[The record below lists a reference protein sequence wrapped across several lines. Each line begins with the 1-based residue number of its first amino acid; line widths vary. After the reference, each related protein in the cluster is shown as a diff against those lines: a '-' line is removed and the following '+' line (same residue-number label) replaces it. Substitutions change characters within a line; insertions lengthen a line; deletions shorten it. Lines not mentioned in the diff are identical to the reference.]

1 MAIRTYKTYSQSFSG
16 DTPTLS
22 DYNAFLEKISNDIT
36 SSKCGALLIER
47 IKYDSEEF
55 NHYPYHAQSKLDSTN
70 ELYAGS
76 SYVSGC
82 GKSVSDI
89 FVFGFSDEK
98 WCIGLNI
105 LKNDKGTFIQML
117 PIIPLKIC
125 NIIKNNWASLGANKT
140 TPFLTQSLFDCLG
153 ASATDTTDQT
163 AAYNRCIRTLN
174 VSNGTISKD
183 CIYTDGVKSL
193 FMTFETSQSQV
204 SYDFGFNV
212 NSLYIRMPP
221 SGSNYLCFCPL
232 TQEIFPYITNSNLS
246 SYRSRSDLA
255 KATCNS
261 YISEF
266 MLFYTLNQRAL
277 SYNSSYNEVQ
287 NAYNNCMF
295 FNFAARLYSENSN
308 GGGSYSKLYD
318 ANPQKQTYRLAFFA
332 PLLSAN
338 NVALSPLCDAHSTNL
353 INGYLALI
361 NSSTNDTFQSGHIYN
376 ISNNYYMS
384 LYTGNHTVLVEV

>member
-1 MAIRTYKTYSQSFSG
+1 MAIRTYKTYTQSFSG
-16 DTPTLS
+16 DAPSLS
-22 DYNAFLEKISNDIT
+22 DYNAFLEKISTDIT
-36 SSKCGALLIER
+36 SSKCGVTLIER

-76 SYVSGC
+76 SYISGC

-89 FVFGFSDEK
+89 FVFGFSDDK

-105 LKNDKGTFIQML
+105 LKNDARTFIQML

-125 NIIKNNWASLGANKT
+125 NVIKNNWASLGANKT

-153 ASATDTTDQT
+153 ATATATDQT
-163 AAYNRCIRTLN
+163 SAYNRCIRQLS
-174 VSNGTISKD
+174 VSNGTISTN
-183 CIYTDGVKSL
+183 CIYTDGTKSL
-193 FMTFETSQSQV
+193 FMTFETSQSLV
-204 SYDFGFNV
+204 SYDFGFNK
-212 NSLYIRMPP
+212 NSLYIRMPA
-221 SGSNYLCFCPL
+221 SGGNYLCFCPL
-232 TQEIFPYITNSNLS
+232 TQEVFPYTFNSDLN
-246 SYRSRSDLA
+246 SYKSRSNVA
-255 KATCNS
+255 IATCNS

-277 SYNSSYNEVQ
+277 SYNISYNEVQ
-287 NAYNNCMF
+287 SAYNNCMF
-295 FNFAARLYSENSN
+295 FNFASRLYSEGANQ
-308 GGGSYSKLYD
+308 GGSYSKLYD
-318 ANPQKQTYRLAFFA
+318 SNPQKQTHKLAFFA

-338 NVALSPLCDAHSTNL
+338 NVALSPLCDAHSTAL

-384 LYTGNHTVLVEV
+384 LYTGNQTVLVEV

>member
-1 MAIRTYKTYSQSFSG
+1 MAIRTYKTYTQSFSG
-16 DTPTLS
+16 DAPTLN
-22 DYNAFLEKISNDIT
+22 DYNSFLEQISNDIT
-36 SSKCGALLIER
+36 SSKCGVLLIER

-70 ELYAGS
+70 ELYVGS
-76 SYVSGC
+76 SNVSGC

-89 FVFGFSDEK
+89 FVLGFSDEK

-105 LKNDKGTFIQML
+105 LKNNVGTFIQML

-125 NIIKNNWASLGANKT
+125 NVIKNNWSSLGANKT

-153 ASATDTTDQT
+153 ATATATDQT
-163 AAYNRCIRTLN
+163 AAYNRCIRQLS
-174 VSNGTISKD
+174 VSNGTISTN

-193 FMTFETSQSQV
+193 FITFETSQSLV
-204 SYDFGFNV
+204 SYDFGFNA

-221 SGSNYLCFCPL
+221 NGSNYLCFCPL
-232 TQEIFPYITNSNLS
+232 TQEPFPYIAQSDLS

-255 KATCNS
+255 KTTCNS

-266 MLFYTLNQRAL
+266 MLFYNWYQRSL
-277 SYNSSYNEVQ
+277 SYNASYNEVQ

-295 FNFAARLYSENSN
+295 FNFASRLYSEGANS
-308 GGGSYSKLYD
+308 GGSYSKLYVS
-318 ANPQKQTYRLAFFA
+318 NPQKQAYKLAFFA

-338 NVALSPLCDAHSTNL
+338 SVALLPLCDAHSTKL

>member
-1 MAIRTYKTYSQSFSG
+1 MTIRTYKTYTQLFSG
-16 DTPTLS
+16 DTPTLT
-22 DYNAFLEKISNDIT
+22 DYNAFLEQISNDIT
-36 SSKCGALLIER
+36 ASNCGVLLIER

-55 NHYPYHAQSKLDSTN
+55 NNYPYHAKSKVDSTN

-98 WCIGLNI
+98 WCVGLNI
-105 LKNDKGTFIQML
+105 LKNSNHTFIQML

-153 ASATDTTDQT
+153 VTATATDQT

-183 CIYTDGVKSL
+183 CIYTNGVKSL
-193 FMTFETSQSQV
+193 FMTFETSQSLV
-204 SYDFGFNV
+204 SYDFGFNA

-221 SGSNYLCFCPL
+221 NGNNYLCFCPL
-232 TQEIFPYITNSNLS
+232 TQAPFPYIVQSNLS
-246 SYRSRSDLA
+246 SYKSRSNVA
-255 KATCNS
+255 IATCNS

-266 MLFYTLNQRAL
+266 MLFYTFNQREF
-277 SYNSSYNEVQ
+277 SYSSSYNEVQ

-295 FNFAARLYSENSN
+295 FNFASRLYSDSINSA
-308 GGGSYSKLYD
+308 GSYSKLYVST
-318 ANPQKQTYRLAFFA
+318 PQDQAYKLAFFA
-332 PLLSAN
+332 PLLNAN
-338 NVALSPLCDAHSTNL
+338 VVALLPLCDAHSATL
-353 INGYLALI
+353 KNGYLALI
-361 NSSTNDTFQSGHIYN
+361 NSSTKDTFQSGHIYN
-376 ISNNYYMS
+376 ISDNYYMS
-384 LYTGNHTVLVEV
+384 LYTGNQTVLVEV

>member
-16 DTPTLS
+16 DAPTLS
-22 DYNAFLEKISNDIT
+22 DYNSFLEKISNDII

-55 NHYPYHAQSKLDSTN
+55 NHYPYHAQSKLDSSN

-105 LKNDKGTFIQML
+105 LKNNTGTFIQML

-125 NIIKNNWASLGANKT
+125 NVIKTNWSSLGANKT
-140 TPFLTQSLFDCLG
+140 TTFLTQSLFDCLG
-153 ASATDTTDQT
+153 ATATATDQT
-163 AAYNRCIRTLN
+163 AAYNRCIRQLT
-174 VSNGTISKD
+174 VSGGAISIN
-183 CIYTDGVKSL
+183 CIYTDGVKSVFL
-193 FMTFETSQSQV
+193 TFETSQSQV
-204 SYDFGFNV
+204 SYDFGFNR

-221 SGSNYLCFCPL
+221 NGSNYLCFCPL
-232 TQEIFPYITNSNLS
+232 TQEIFPYITKSDLS
-246 SYRSRSDLA
+246 LYRSRSDLA
-255 KATCNS
+255 KATANS
-261 YISEF
+261 FVSEF
-266 MLFYTLNQRAL
+266 MLFYTWDQRSL
-277 SYNSSYNEVQ
+277 SYSSYNTVQ
-287 NAYNNCMF
+287 NALNNCMF
-295 FNFAARLYSENSN
+295 FNFASRLYSDAVNSS
-308 GGGSYSKLYD
+308 GSYSKLD
-318 ANPQKQTYRLAFFA
+318 ISNPQKQAYKLAFFA

-338 NVALSPLCDAHSTNL
+338 GVALLPLCDAHSTTL
-353 INGYLALI
+353 TNGYLALI
-361 NSSTNDTFQSGHIYN
+361 NSSTDDTFQSGHIYN

>member
-22 DYNAFLEKISNDIT
+22 DYNAFLEQISNDIT
-36 SSKCGALLIER
+36 SSKCGVQLIER

-55 NHYPYHAQSKLDSTN
+55 NYYPYHAKSKLDSAN

-82 GKSVSDI
+82 GKSVSDV
-89 FVFGFSDEK
+89 FVFGFSHQK

-105 LKNDKGTFIQML
+105 LKNNVGTFIQML
-117 PIIPLKIC
+117 PIIPLEVC

-153 ASATDTTDQT
+153 ASATLNDYT
-163 AAYNRCIRTLN
+163 APYNRCIRTLT
-174 VSNGTISKD
+174 VSGGTISVN
-183 CIYTDGVKSL
+183 CIYTNGVKSL
-193 FMTFETSQSQV
+193 FITFETSQSLV

-212 NSLYIRMPP
+212 NSLYIRMPFI
-221 SGSNYLCFCPL
+221 SDNLFCYCPL
-232 TQEIFPYITNSNLS
+232 TQEMLPYTFNSDLS
-246 SYRSRSDLA
+246 SYKYKSKTA
-255 KATCNS
+255 QAIANS

-266 MLFYTLNQRAL
+266 MLFYSWEQTNLTYNATYSYVQRA
-277 SYNSSYNEVQ
+277 N
-287 NAYNNCMF
+287 NNCMF
-295 FNFAARLYSENSN
+295 FNFASRLYSNAYN
-308 GGGSYSKLYD
+308 VVGNYSKLD
-318 ANPQKQTYRLAFFA
+318 VPNPQIEPYKNPFFV

-338 NVALSPLCDAHSTNL
+338 AVALLPLCDAHSATL
-353 INGYLALI
+353 TNGYLALI

-376 ISNNYYMS
+376 ISHNYYMS
-384 LYTGNHTVLVEV
+384 LYTGNETVLVEV

>member
-16 DTPTLS
+16 DAPTLT
-22 DYNAFLEKISNDIT
+22 DYNAFLEQISNDIT

-70 ELYAGS
+70 ELYVGS
-76 SYVSGC
+76 SNVSGC

-98 WCIGLNI
+98 WCIGLNV
-105 LKNDKGTFIQML
+105 LKNDTATFIQML

-125 NIIKNNWASLGANKT
+125 NIIKNSWASLGANKT
-140 TPFLTQSLFDCLG
+140 TAFLTQSLFDCLG
-153 ASATDTTDQT
+153 ATATATDAT

-174 VSNGTISKD
+174 VSNGTISID
-183 CIYTDGVKSL
+183 CIYTNGVKSL

-204 SYDFGFNV
+204 SYDFGFNR

-221 SGSNYLCFCPL
+221 NGSNYLCFCPL
-232 TQEIFPYITNSNLS
+232 TQETFPYVTNSNLS

-255 KATCNS
+255 KATFNS

-266 MLFYTLNQRAL
+266 MLFYTMHQRTL
-277 SYNSSYNEVQ
+277 SYDTSYDEVQ
-287 NAYNNCMF
+287 SAYNNCMF
-295 FNFAARLYSENSN
+295 FNFASRLYSEGADS
-308 GGGSYSKLYD
+308 GESYSKLYD
-318 ANPQKQTYRLAFFA
+318 SNPQIQTYRLAFFA

-338 NVALSPLCDAHSTNL
+338 NVALLPLCDAHSTNL

>member
-1 MAIRTYKTYSQSFSG
+1 MTIRTYKTYTQSFSG
-16 DTPTLS
+16 DAPTLS
-22 DYNAFLEKISNDIT
+22 DYNSFLEKISNDIT
-36 SSKCGALLIER
+36 SSKCGVLLIER

-70 ELYAGS
+70 ELYVGS

-89 FVFGFSDEK
+89 FVFGFSNEK

-105 LKNDKGTFIQML
+105 LKNNTGTFIQML

-125 NIIKNNWASLGANKT
+125 NVIKTNWASLGANKT

-153 ASATDTTDQT
+153 ATATATDQT
-163 AAYNRCIRTLN
+163 AAYNRCIRQLN
-174 VSNGTISKD
+174 VSNGTISVN

-204 SYDFGFNV
+204 SYDFGFNR

-221 SGSNYLCFCPL
+221 TGSNYLCFCPL
-232 TQEIFPYITNSNLS
+232 TQEIFPYVTNSNLS
-246 SYRSRSDLA
+246 SYKYRSDLA
-255 KATCNS
+255 IATYNS

-266 MLFYTLNQRAL
+266 MLVYTWSQANLNYTGSNA
-277 SYNSSYNEVQ
+277 VQ
-287 NAYNNCMF
+287 GAHNNCMF
-295 FNFAARLYSENSN
+295 FNFASRLYSNGANS
-308 GGGSYSKLYD
+308 GGSYSKLYD
-318 ANPQKQTYRLAFFA
+318 SNPQTQSYKLAFFA
-332 PLLSAN
+332 PLLSSNSA
-338 NVALSPLCDAHSTNL
+338 ALSPLCDAHSVTL

-361 NSSTNDTFQSGHIYN
+361 NSSTKDTFQSGHIYN

-384 LYTGNHTVLVEV
+384 LYTGNHTVFVEV

>member
-22 DYNAFLEKISNDIT
+22 DYNAFLEQISNDIT
-36 SSKCGALLIER
+36 SSKCGVSLIER

-55 NHYPYHAQSKLDSTN
+55 NHYPYHAQSKLDSSN

-76 SYVSGC
+76 SYVAGC

-153 ASATDTTDQT
+153 ATATATDQT
-163 AAYNRCIRTLN
+163 AAYNRCIRQLN
-174 VSNGTISKD
+174 VSNGTISTN
-183 CIYTDGVKSL
+183 CIYTNGVKSL
-193 FMTFETSQSQV
+193 FMTFETSQSLV
-204 SYDFGFNV
+204 SYDFGFNR

-221 SGSNYLCFCPL
+221 SGSNYFCFCPL
-232 TQEIFPYITNSNLS
+232 TQEIFPYIANSNLS

-266 MLFYTLNQRAL
+266 MLFYSLNQRTL

-295 FNFAARLYSENSN
+295 FNFASRLYSENS
-308 GGGSYSKLYD
+308 GGSHSELYVP
-318 ANPQKQTYRLAFFA
+318 NPQKENYKLAFFA

>member
-1 MAIRTYKTYSQSFSG
+1 MAIRTYKTYTQSFSG
-16 DTPTLS
+16 DAPTLS
-22 DYNAFLEKISNDIT
+22 DYNSFLEKISNDIT
-36 SSKCGALLIER
+36 SSKCGVLLIER
-47 IKYDSEEF
+47 IKYNSEEF

-125 NIIKNNWASLGANKT
+125 NIIKINWASLGANKT

-153 ASATDTTDQT
+153 ASASETDQT
-163 AAYNRCIRTLN
+163 AAYNRCIRTLT
-174 VSNGTISKD
+174 VSNGAISKD
-183 CIYTDGVKSL
+183 CIYTNGVKSL
-193 FMTFETSQSQV
+193 FMTFETSQSLV

-212 NSLYIRMPP
+212 NSLYIRMPLNEY
-221 SGSNYLCFCPL
+221 SYLCFCPL
-232 TQEIFPYITNSNLS
+232 TQEIFPCVTQSDLS
-246 SYRSRSDLA
+246 LYRSRSDLA
-255 KATCNS
+255 IAIANS

-266 MLFYTLNQRAL
+266 MLFYNWYQRNL
-277 SYNSSYNEVQ
+277 SYDSSYNEVQ
-287 NAYNNCMF
+287 NAFNNCMF
-295 FNFAARLYSENSN
+295 FNFAERLYSENSN
-308 GGGSYSKLYD
+308 RGGNYSKLYD
-318 ANPQKQTYRLAFFA
+318 SNPQKQTYKLAFFA

-338 NVALSPLCDAHSTNL
+338 SVALLPLCDAHSATL
-353 INGYLALI
+353 TNGYLALI

>member
-22 DYNAFLEKISNDIT
+22 DYNSFLEKISNDIT

-47 IKYDSEEF
+47 IKYNSEEF
-55 NHYPYHAQSKLDSTN
+55 NHYPYHAQSKLDSSN
-70 ELYAGS
+70 ELYVGS
-76 SYVSGC
+76 SNVSGC

-105 LKNDKGTFIQML
+105 LKNDESTFIQML

-125 NIIKNNWASLGANKT
+125 NIIKNNWSTLGANKT

-153 ASATDTTDQT
+153 ASATETDQT
-163 AAYNRCIRTLN
+163 AAYNRCIRTLT
-174 VSNGTISKD
+174 VSNGTISTN

-204 SYDFGFNV
+204 SYDFGFNA

-221 SGSNYLCFCPL
+221 NGSNYLCFCPL
-232 TQEIFPYITNSNLS
+232 TQEMFPYVVQSDLS
-246 SYRSRSDLA
+246 LYKSRSDVA

-266 MLFYTLNQRAL
+266 MLFYAWYQRTL
-277 SYNSSYNEVQ
+277 SYNTSYNEVQ

-295 FNFAARLYSENSN
+295 FNFASRLYSDGVNS
-308 GGGSYSKLYD
+308 GGSYSKLD
-318 ANPQKQTYRLAFFA
+318 DSNPQKQSYKLAFFA

-338 NVALSPLCDAHSTNL
+338 NVALSPLCDAHSTTL

-384 LYTGNHTVLVEV
+384 LYTGNYTVLVEV

>member
-1 MAIRTYKTYSQSFSG
+1 MAIRTYKTYSQSFSS

-22 DYNAFLEKISNDIT
+22 DYNAFLEQISNDIK
-36 SSKCGALLIER
+36 SSKCGVSLIER

-105 LKNDKGTFIQML
+105 LKNNTGTFIQML

-125 NIIKNNWASLGANKT
+125 NVIKTNWSSLGANKT

-153 ASATDTTDQT
+153 ATATETDQT
-163 AAYNRCIRTLN
+163 AAYNRCIRAL
-174 VSNGTISKD
+174 TISGGAISTN

-193 FMTFETSQSQV
+193 FMTFETSQSLV
-204 SYDFGFNV
+204 SYDFGFNR

-221 SGSNYLCFCPL
+221 NGSNYLCFCPL
-232 TQEIFPYITNSNLS
+232 TQEPFPYIVQSDLS
-246 SYRSRSDLA
+246 LYRSRSDLA
-255 KATCNS
+255 IATYNS

-266 MLFYTLNQRAL
+266 MLVYTWSQANLNYTG
-277 SYNSSYNEVQ
+277 SNVVQ
-287 NAYNNCMF
+287 GAFNNCMF
-295 FNFAARLYSENSN
+295 FNFASRLYADSVNS
-308 GGGSYSKLYD
+308 GGSYSKLD
-318 ANPQKQTYRLAFFA
+318 VSNPQKQVYKLAFFA
-332 PLLSAN
+332 PLLSSN
-338 NVALSPLCDAHSTNL
+338 NVALLPLCDAHSATL
-353 INGYLALI
+353 TNGYLALI
-361 NSSTNDTFQSGHIYN
+361 NSSTDDTFQSGHIYN

>member
-1 MAIRTYKTYSQSFSG
+1 MAIRTYKTYTQSFSG
-16 DTPTLS
+16 DAPTLN
-22 DYNAFLEKISNDIT
+22 DYNAFLEKISTDIT
-36 SSKCGALLIER
+36 SSKCGVLLIER

-55 NHYPYHAQSKLDSTN
+55 NHYPYHAQSKLDSSN

-76 SYVSGC
+76 SYISGC

-105 LKNDKGTFIQML
+105 LKNNSGTFIQML

-125 NIIKNNWASLGANKT
+125 NVIKINWTSLGANKT

-153 ASATDTTDQT
+153 ASASATDQT
-163 AAYNRCIRTLN
+163 AAYNRCIRTLS
-174 VSNGTISKD
+174 VSNGAISIN

-193 FMTFETSQSQV
+193 FITFETSQSLV
-204 SYDFGFNV
+204 SYDFGFNA
-212 NSLYIRMPP
+212 NSLYIRMPAY
-221 SGSNYLCFCPL
+221 GDNALCFCPL
-232 TQEIFPYITNSNLS
+232 TQEKFPYLAQSDLS
-246 SYRSRSDLA
+246 LYKSRSSVA
-255 KATCNS
+255 IATCNS

-266 MLFYTLNQRAL
+266 MLFYTWSQRNL
-277 SYNSSYNEVQ
+277 SYNASYNEVQ

-295 FNFAARLYSENSN
+295 FNFASRLRVEAYNSL
-308 GGGSYSKLYD
+308 GSYSNLEVS
-318 ANPQKQTYRLAFFA
+318 NPQSQAYKQPFFT

-338 NVALSPLCDAHSTNL
+338 AVALLPLCDAHSTTL
-353 INGYLALI
+353 TNGYLSLI
-361 NSSTNDTFQSGHIYN
+361 NSSTKDTFQSGHIYN

-384 LYTGNHTVLVEV
+384 LYTGNETVFVEV

>member
-36 SSKCGALLIER
+36 SSKCGVSLIER

-55 NHYPYHAQSKLDSTN
+55 NHYPYHAQSKVDSTN

-105 LKNDKGTFIQML
+105 LKNSNYTFIQML

-125 NIIKNNWASLGANKT
+125 NVIKINWASLGANKT

-153 ASATDTTDQT
+153 VSATATDRT
-163 AAYNRCIRTLN
+163 AAYNRCIRQLN
-174 VSNGTISKD
+174 VSNGTISTN

-193 FMTFETSQSQV
+193 FMTFETSQSLV
-204 SYDFGFNV
+204 SYDFGFNA
-212 NSLYIRMPP
+212 NSLYIRMATN
-221 SGSNYLCFCPL
+221 GNNYLSFCPL
-232 TQEIFPYITNSNLS
+232 TQAQFPYVTNSNLS
-246 SYRSRSDLA
+246 LYKYLSDTA
-255 KATCNS
+255 KATYNS
-261 YISEF
+261 YINEF
-266 MLFYTLNQRAL
+266 MLFDRLNQREL
-277 SYNSSYNEVQ
+277 SYNVSYNEVQ

-295 FNFAARLYSENSN
+295 FNFASRLYSEDWWA
-308 GGGSYSKLYD
+308 GGSYSKLFD
-318 ANPQKQTYRLAFFA
+318 SNPQKRSYKLAFFA
-332 PLLSAN
+332 PLVSAN
-338 NVALSPLCDAHSTNL
+338 SVALLPLCDAHSATL

>member
-16 DTPTLS
+16 DTATLS
-22 DYNAFLEKISNDIT
+22 DYNSFLEKISNDIT
-36 SSKCGALLIER
+36 SSKCGVLLIER

-105 LKNDKGTFIQML
+105 LKNNTGTFIQML

-125 NIIKNNWASLGANKT
+125 NVIKINWASLGANKT

-153 ASATDTTDQT
+153 ETATTTDET
-163 AAYNRCIRTLN
+163 AAYNRCIRTL
-174 VSNGTISKD
+174 TISGGAISTN
-183 CIYTDGVKSL
+183 CIYTNGVKSL
-193 FMTFETSQSQV
+193 FMTFETSQSLV
-204 SYDFGFNV
+204 SYDFGFNR
-212 NSLYIRMPP
+212 NSLYIRMAPN
-221 SGSNYLCFCPL
+221 GSNYLCFCPL
-232 TQEIFPYITNSNLS
+232 TQEIFPYVTQTDLS
-246 SYRSRSDLA
+246 LYRSRSDLA
-255 KATCNS
+255 IATYNS
-261 YISEF
+261 YINEF
-266 MLFYTLNQRAL
+266 MLFDEWNQTDLNYT
-277 SYNSSYNEVQ
+277 SYNFVQ
-287 NAYNNCMF
+287 AAFNNCMF
-295 FNFAARLYSENSN
+295 FNFASRLYTDGFDSV
-308 GGGSYSKLYD
+308 GSYSKLEIS
-318 ANPQKQTYRLAFFA
+318 NPQTQIYKLQFFA
-332 PLLSAN
+332 PLLSSN
-338 NVALSPLCDAHSTNL
+338 NVALLPLCDAHSTTL

-361 NSSTNDTFQSGHIYN
+361 NSSTDDTFQSGHIYN
-376 ISNNYYMS
+376 ISDNYYMS

>member
-16 DTPTLS
+16 DTPTLT
-22 DYNAFLEKISNDIT
+22 DYNSFLEKISTDIT
-36 SSKCGALLIER
+36 SSKCGVTLIER

-55 NHYPYHAQSKLDSTN
+55 NHYPYHAKSKVDSSS

-76 SYVSGC
+76 SYISGC
-82 GKSVSDI
+82 DKSVSDI

-105 LKNDKGTFIQML
+105 LKNDTGTFIQML

-125 NIIKNNWASLGANKT
+125 NIIKNNWSSLGANKT

-153 ASATDTTDQT
+153 ATATATDGT
-163 AAYNRCIRTLN
+163 AAYNRCIRTLT

-183 CIYTDGVKSL
+183 CIHTNGVKSL

-204 SYDFGFNV
+204 SYDFGFNR
-212 NSLYIRMPP
+212 NSFYIRMPP
-221 SGSNYLCFCPL
+221 NGSNYLCFCPL
-232 TQEIFPYITNSNLS
+232 TQEVFPYTFNSDLSLYKYRSNL
-246 SYRSRSDLA
+246 A
-255 KATCNS
+255 IATANS

-266 MLFYTLNQRAL
+266 MLFHSWQQTNLAYD
-277 SYNSSYNEVQ
+277 SSYLYVQ
-287 NAYNNCMF
+287 SAHNNCMF

-318 ANPQKQTYRLAFFA
+318 SNPQKQTYRLAFFA
-332 PLLSAN
+332 PLLNAN
-338 NVALSPLCDAHSTNL
+338 AVALSPLCDAHSATL
-353 INGYLALI
+353 TNGYLALI
-361 NSSTNDTFQSGHIYN
+361 NSSTEDTFQSGHIYN

>member
-1 MAIRTYKTYSQSFSG
+1 MAIRTYKTYTQSFSG
-16 DTPTLS
+16 DAPTLS
-22 DYNAFLEKISNDIT
+22 DYNSFLEKISTDIT
-36 SSKCGALLIER
+36 SSKCGVLLIER

-105 LKNDKGTFIQML
+105 LKNNTGTFIQML
-117 PIIPLKIC
+117 PIIPLKVC
-125 NIIKNNWASLGANKT
+125 NVIKTNWASLGANKT

-153 ASATDTTDQT
+153 ETATVTDPT
-163 AAYNRCIRTLN
+163 AAYNRCIRTLT
-174 VSNGTISKD
+174 VGGGAISKN
-183 CIYTDGVKSL
+183 CIYTNGVKSL

-204 SYDFGFNV
+204 SYDFGFNR

-221 SGSNYLCFCPL
+221 NGSNYLCFCPL
-232 TQEIFPYITNSNLS
+232 TQETFPYIVQSDLS
-246 SYRSRSDLA
+246 LYRSRSDLA
-255 KATCNS
+255 IATYNS

-266 MLFYTLNQRAL
+266 MLFYTYNQRSL
-277 SYNSSYNEVQ
+277 SYTSYNEVQ
-287 NAYNNCMF
+287 NAFNNCMF
-295 FNFAARLYSENSN
+295 FNFASRLYSDVVNA
-308 GGGSYSKLYD
+308 GGSYSKLYV
-318 ANPQKQTYRLAFFA
+318 ANPQKEAYKLAFFA
-332 PLLSAN
+332 PLLSSN
-338 NVALSPLCDAHSTNL
+338 NVALLPLCDAHSATL

>member
-1 MAIRTYKTYSQSFSG
+1 MTIRTYKTYTQSFSG
-16 DTPTLS
+16 DTPTLT
-22 DYNAFLEKISNDIT
+22 DYNSFLEKISNDIT
-36 SSKCGALLIER
+36 SSKCGVLLIER

-55 NHYPYHAQSKLDSTN
+55 NHYPYHAQSKVDSSN
-70 ELYAGS
+70 ELYVGS

-125 NIIKNNWASLGANKT
+125 NVIKINWASLGANKT

-153 ASATDTTDQT
+153 SSATATDQT
-163 AAYNRCIRTLN
+163 AAYNRCIRQLTVN
-174 VSNGTISKD
+174 NGTISVN

-193 FMTFETSQSQV
+193 FMTFETSQSLV
-204 SYDFGFNV
+204 SYDFGFNA

-221 SGSNYLCFCPL
+221 NGSNYLCFCPL
-232 TQEIFPYITNSNLS
+232 TQAQFPYVTQSDLS
-246 SYRSRSDLA
+246 SYKSRSNVA
-255 KATCNS
+255 ISAYNS
-261 YISEF
+261 YINEF
-266 MLFYTLNQRAL
+266 MLFYRWNQRSL
-277 SYNSSYNEVQ
+277 SYNTSYNEVQ

-295 FNFAARLYSENSN
+295 FNFAGRLYSEGVNN
-308 GGGSYSKLYD
+308 GGSYSKLYNS
-318 ANPQKQTYRLAFFA
+318 NPQKQSYKLAFFA

-338 NVALSPLCDAHSTNL
+338 NVALLPLCDAHSTTL
-353 INGYLALI
+353 INGYVALI
-361 NSSTNDTFQSGHIYN
+361 NSSTDNTFQSGHIYN

>member
-1 MAIRTYKTYSQSFSG
+1 MAIRTYKTYTQSFSG
-16 DTPTLS
+16 DAPTLS
-22 DYNAFLEKISNDIT
+22 DYNSFLEKISNDIT

-55 NHYPYHAQSKLDSTN
+55 NHYPYHAKSKLDSSN
-70 ELYAGS
+70 ELYMGS
-76 SYVSGC
+76 SNVSGC

-153 ASATDTTDQT
+153 ASATETDQT
-163 AAYNRCIRTLN
+163 AAYNRCIRPLS

-193 FMTFETSQSQV
+193 FMTFETSQSLV
-204 SYDFGFNV
+204 SYDFGFNA

-221 SGSNYLCFCPL
+221 NGSNYLCFCPL
-232 TQEIFPYITNSNLS
+232 TQEIFPYIAQSNLS
-246 SYRSRSDLA
+246 LYKSRSDLA
-255 KATCNS
+255 IATCNS

-266 MLFYTLNQRAL
+266 MLFYRWNQRTL
-277 SYNSSYNEVQ
+277 SYNASYNEVQ

-295 FNFAARLYSENSN
+295 FNFASRLYNEGVNS
-308 GGGSYSKLYD
+308 GGSYSKLYD
-318 ANPQKQTYRLAFFA
+318 SNPQKQSYKLAFFA

-338 NVALSPLCDAHSTNL
+338 AVALLPLCDAHSTTL
-353 INGYLALI
+353 INAYLALI

>member
-16 DTPTLS
+16 DTPALS

-36 SSKCGALLIER
+36 SSKCGVLLIER

-125 NIIKNNWASLGANKT
+125 NVIKNSWASLGANKT

-153 ASATDTTDQT
+153 ETATATDQT
-163 AAYNRCIRTLN
+163 AAYNRCIRTLTI
-174 VSNGTISKD
+174 SNGTISKD
-183 CIYTDGVKSL
+183 CIYTNGVKSL
-193 FMTFETSQSQV
+193 FMTFETSQSLV
-204 SYDFGFNV
+204 SYDFGFNR
-212 NSLYIRMPP
+212 NSFYIRMPP
-221 SGSNYLCFCPL
+221 NGSNYLCFCPL
-232 TQEIFPYITNSNLS
+232 TQEVFPYTFN
-246 SYRSRSDLA
+246 SDLSA
-255 KATCNS
+255 YKYKSGTAQAIANS

-266 MLFYTLNQRAL
+266 MLFYTWQQTNLA
-277 SYNSSYNEVQ
+277 YNSSYSDAQ
-287 NAYNNCMF
+287 RAFNNCMF
-295 FNFAARLYSENSN
+295 FNFASRLYTDSHNSV
-308 GGGSYSKLYD
+308 GSYSFLEVP
-318 ANPQKQTYRLAFFA
+318 NPQTKSYKNPFFA
-332 PLLSAN
+332 PLLSDN
-338 NVALSPLCDAHSTNL
+338 GVALLPLRDAHSATL
-353 INGYLALI
+353 TNGYLALI
-361 NSSTNDTFQSGHIYN
+361 NSSTKDTFQSGHIYN

-384 LYTGNHTVLVEV
+384 LYIGNETVLVEV

>member
-16 DTPTLS
+16 DTPALT
-22 DYNAFLEKISNDIT
+22 DYNSFLEKISTDIT
-36 SSKCGALLIER
+36 SSKCGVTLIER

-125 NIIKNNWASLGANKT
+125 NVIKNNWASLGANKT
-140 TPFLTQSLFDCLG
+140 TPCLTQSLFDCLG
-153 ASATDTTDQT
+153 STATATDNT
-163 AAYNRCIRTLN
+163 AAYNRCIRTLT
-174 VSNGTISKD
+174 VSNGEISID
-183 CIYTDGVKSL
+183 CIYTNGVKSL
-193 FMTFETSQSQV
+193 FMTFETSQSLV
-204 SYDFGFNV
+204 SYDFGFNR

-232 TQEIFPYITNSNLS
+232 TQEVFPYTYNSDLSLYKYKSNL
-246 SYRSRSDLA
+246 A
-255 KATCNS
+255 IATANS

-266 MLFYTLNQRAL
+266 MLFYLWRQTNLVYDTSFLYFQ
-277 SYNSSYNEVQ
+277 NS
-287 NAYNNCMF
+287 YNNCMF

-308 GGGSYSKLYD
+308 GGGGYSELYD
-318 ANPQKQTYRLAFFA
+318 SNPQKQTCRLAFFA

>member
-16 DTPTLS
+16 DAPTLS
-22 DYNAFLEKISNDIT
+22 DYNSFLEQISNDIT
-36 SSKCGALLIER
+36 SSKCGVLLIER
-47 IKYDSEEF
+47 IKYNSEEF
-55 NHYPYHAQSKLDSTN
+55 NHYPYHAQSKIDSTN

-89 FVFGFSDEK
+89 FVLGFSDEK

-105 LKNDKGTFIQML
+105 LKNDKSTFIQML

-125 NIIKNNWASLGANKT
+125 NVIKTNWASLGANKT

-153 ASATDTTDQT
+153 ATANETDQT
-163 AAYNRCIRTLN
+163 AAYNRCIRQLN
-174 VSNGTISKD
+174 VSNGTISINT
-183 CIYTDGVKSL
+183 IYTDGTKSL
-193 FMTFETSQSQV
+193 FMTFETSQSLV
-204 SYDFGFNV
+204 SYDFGFNR

-221 SGSNYLCFCPL
+221 NGSNYLCFCPL
-232 TQEIFPYITNSNLS
+232 TQEPFPYIANSNLS
-246 SYRSRSDLA
+246 SYKSRSNVA
-255 KATCNS
+255 IATCNS

-277 SYNSSYNEVQ
+277 SYNTSYNEVQ

-295 FNFAARLYSENSN
+295 FNFASRLYSDGANS
-308 GGGSYSKLYD
+308 GGSYSKLEVS
-318 ANPQKQTYRLAFFA
+318 NPQAQAHKLAFFA

-338 NVALSPLCDAHSTNL
+338 AVALLPLCDAHSTTL
-353 INGYLALI
+353 INGYLAFIL
-361 NSSTNDTFQSGHIYN
+361 SSTRAAPRMSG
-376 ISNNYYMS
+376 SAS
-384 LYTGNHTVLVEV
+384 

>member
-1 MAIRTYKTYSQSFSG
+1 MAIRTYKTYTQSFSG

-22 DYNAFLEKISNDIT
+22 DYNAFLEQISNDII
-36 SSKCGALLIER
+36 SSKCGVLLIER
-47 IKYDSEEF
+47 IRYDSEEF
-55 NHYPYHAQSKLDSTN
+55 NHYPYHAQSKLDSSN

-105 LKNDKGTFIQML
+105 LKNDTRTFIQML

-125 NIIKNNWASLGANKT
+125 NVIKNNWASLGANKT

-153 ASATDTTDQT
+153 ATATETDYT
-163 AAYNRCIRTLN
+163 AAYNRCIRTLT
-174 VSNGTISKD
+174 VSNGTISID
-183 CIYTDGVKSL
+183 CIYTNGVKSL
-193 FMTFETSQSQV
+193 FMTFETSQSLV
-204 SYDFGFNV
+204 SYDFGFNI
-212 NSLYIRMPP
+212 NSLYIRMPLG
-221 SGSNYLCFCPL
+221 GSNYLCFCPL
-232 TQEIFPYITNSNLS
+232 TQEVFPYTFNSDLS
-246 SYRSRSDLA
+246 SYKSRSKVA
-255 KATCNS
+255 IATCNS

-266 MLFYTLNQRAL
+266 MLFYTLYQRAL
-277 SYNSSYNEVQ
+277 SYNPSYNDVQ
-287 NAYNNCMF
+287 SAYNNCMF
-295 FNFAARLYSENSN
+295 FNFASRLYSDGPNNS
-308 GGGSYSKLYD
+308 GSFSKLYNS
-318 ANPQKQTYRLAFFA
+318 NPQTQTDKLAFFA

-338 NVALSPLCDAHSTNL
+338 SVALLPLCDAHSPKLTNA
-353 INGYLALI
+353 YLALI
-361 NSSTNDTFQSGHIYN
+361 NSSINNTFQSGHIYN

>member
-1 MAIRTYKTYSQSFSG
+1 MAIRTYKTYTQSFSG
-16 DTPTLS
+16 DAPTLS
-22 DYNAFLEKISNDIT
+22 DYNTFLEQISNDIT
-36 SSKCGALLIER
+36 ASKCGVLLIER

-70 ELYAGS
+70 ELYVGS

-89 FVFGFSDEK
+89 FVFGFCDEK

-125 NIIKNNWASLGANKT
+125 NVIKTNWASLGANKT

-153 ASATDTTDQT
+153 ASATETDQT
-163 AAYNRCIRTLN
+163 AAYNRCIRTLTI
-174 VSNGTISKD
+174 SNGTISVNT
-183 CIYTDGVKSL
+183 IYTDGTKSL
-193 FMTFETSQSQV
+193 FITFETSQSLV
-204 SYDFGFNV
+204 SYDFGFNR
-212 NSLYIRMPP
+212 NSFYIRMPP
-221 SGSNYLCFCPL
+221 NGSNYLCFCPL
-232 TQEIFPYITNSNLS
+232 TQEIFPYITKSDLS
-246 SYRSRSDLA
+246 LYRSRSDLA
-255 KATCNS
+255 IATCNS

-266 MLFYTLNQRAL
+266 MLFYTLNQRTL
-277 SYNSSYNEVQ
+277 SYNTSYNEVQ
-287 NAYNNCMF
+287 NAFNNCMF
-295 FNFAARLYSENSN
+295 FNFAARLYADVMNS
-308 GGGSYSKLYD
+308 GGSYSKLD
-318 ANPQKQTYRLAFFA
+318 ISNPQTQTYKNPFFA

-338 NVALSPLCDAHSTNL
+338 NVALSPLCDAHSTAL
-353 INGYLALI
+353 TNGYLALI

-384 LYTGNHTVLVEV
+384 LYTGNQTVLVEV

>member
-1 MAIRTYKTYSQSFSG
+1 MAIRTYKTYTQSFSG
-16 DTPTLS
+16 DAPTLS
-22 DYNAFLEKISNDIT
+22 DYNAFLEQISNDIT
-36 SSKCGALLIER
+36 SSECGVTLIER

-55 NHYPYHAQSKLDSTN
+55 NHYPYHAQSKVDSSN

-76 SYVSGC
+76 SYVAGC

-105 LKNDKGTFIQML
+105 LKNDKGAFIQML

-125 NIIKNNWASLGANKT
+125 NVIKNNWASLGANKT

-153 ASATDTTDQT
+153 ATATATENT
-163 AAYNRCIRTLN
+163 AAYNRCIRTLT

-183 CIYTDGVKSL
+183 CIYTNGVKSL
-193 FMTFETSQSQV
+193 FMTFETSQSLV
-204 SYDFGFNV
+204 SYDFGFNR

-221 SGSNYLCFCPL
+221 NGSNYLCFCPL
-232 TQEIFPYITNSNLS
+232 TQEVFPYTFN
-246 SYRSRSDLA
+246 SDLSVYKYLSGA
-255 KATCNS
+255 AQAIANS

-266 MLFYTLNQRAL
+266 MLFNSWQQTNLAYDTSYSYVQR
-277 SYNSSYNEVQ
+277 
-287 NAYNNCMF
+287 AYNNCMF
-295 FNFAARLYSENSN
+295 FNFAARLYADNF
-308 GGGSYSKLYD
+308 GWGGSYSKLD
-318 ANPQKQTYRLAFFA
+318 VSNPQKQAYRLAFFA

-338 NVALSPLCDAHSTNL
+338 AVALSPLCDAHSTNL
-353 INGYLALI
+353 INGYVALI
-361 NSSTNDTFQSGHIYN
+361 NSSTNDTFQSGHVYN

>member
-16 DTPTLS
+16 DTPALT
-22 DYNAFLEKISNDIT
+22 DYNSFLEKISNDIT
-36 SSKCGALLIER
+36 SSKCGVTLIER

-55 NHYPYHAQSKLDSTN
+55 NHYPYHAQSKVDSTN

-105 LKNDKGTFIQML
+105 LKNDEGTFIQML

-125 NIIKNNWASLGANKT
+125 NVIKNNWASLGANKT

-153 ASATDTTDQT
+153 STATETDNT
-163 AAYNRCIRTLN
+163 AAYNRCIRTLTVN
-174 VSNGTISKD
+174 NGTISTN
-183 CIYTDGVKSL
+183 CIYTNGVKSL
-193 FMTFETSQSQV
+193 FMTFETSQSLV
-204 SYDFGFNV
+204 SYDFGFNR

-232 TQEIFPYITNSNLS
+232 TQEIFPYTFNSDLS
-246 SYRSRSDLA
+246 SYKYKSDLA
-255 KATCNS
+255 IATANS

-266 MLFYTLNQRAL
+266 MLFYLWQQTNLVYDT
-277 SYNSSYNEVQ
+277 SYLYFQ
-287 NAYNNCMF
+287 NACNNCMF
-295 FNFAARLYSENSN
+295 FNFASRLYGEGMNSS
-308 GGGSYSKLYD
+308 GSYSNLEVS
-318 ANPQKQTYRLAFFA
+318 NPQAQPYKNPFFA

-338 NVALSPLCDAHSTNL
+338 SVALSPLCDAHSTAL